1 MCGADGY
8 ESVEGLSYEDVHSVL
23 RKRLEK
29 ERQRATK
36 VDQSQAAKN
45 HVSGSEAERQRGA
58 RDPRNRRSE

>member
-1 MCGADGY
+1 MRGADGY

-36 VDQSQAAKN
+36 EDQSQAAKS
-45 HVSGSEAERQRGA
+45 HE
-58 RDPRNRRSE
+58 

>member
-29 ERQRATK
+29 EK
-36 VDQSQAAKN
+36 AKS
-45 HVSGSEAERQRGA
+45 HESGSKPSGKETRVDRGIDRTREGA
-58 RDPRNRRSE
+58 YELGT